1 MNPEAAKRLEEAI
14 QKTLSTHAKSD
25 KSYLWMAY
33 WVIFEREADSDGLEG
48 WLNELNTGA
57 SRATVIKKMVEAH
70 EFQQR
75 LTGEEGR
82 NHGFIE
88 ENINSMLDNK
98 LHSARMKMV
107 RTLLPPANA
116 ILDLGG
122 YSASDQEELYY
133 SSAILI
139 FQKIYILEIC
149 RQIK

>member
-1 MNPEAAKRLEEAI
+1 MNPDSTKRLEEAI
-14 QKTLSTHAKSD
+14 QKTLCTHAKSD

-33 WVIFEREADSDGLEG
+33 WVIFEREADRDGLEG

-70 EFQQR
+70 EFQQK
-75 LTGEEGR
+75 LTGQEG
-82 NHGFIE
+82 GDSSFTE

-107 RTLLPPANA
+107 RTLLPPAKA

-122 YSASDQEELYY
+122 YSASDQRGAL
-133 SSAILI
+133 L
-139 FQKIYILEIC
+139 QLG
-149 RQIK
+149 